1 MNNYGYNSLNTRI
14 NHIWNT
20 LVKRSVGLS
29 RASSARLLKKE
40 RFNGCHS
47 VSSMLQTVSQRV
59 SFSPC
64 CLPLWIIPARLH
76 VNWFIF
82 AVTNLKGPCFILA
95 TSNWFKWVIIWMY
108 FWHNDYDN
116 HCWKMTSHGDKVLA
130 EVQEH
135 TSITP
140 HPPVTSS
147 VFLSLCLSL
156 SYRGLPA
163 RELPL
168 IPHAAF
174 ITSQL
179 LNTYSVVWHYSTTCM
194 TRHTSLTKE
203 LYKVES
209 WKYCNI
215 LKFRK
220 CSGLCL
226 RKIYYKD
233 NLACLHDIRKLDS

>member
-29 RASSARLLKKE
+29 RTSSARLLRKE

-156 SYRGLPA
+156 SYKRCACPRAAADPSRSLHHITAAQHLFSGVTLFYYMYDQTY
-163 RELPL
+163 
-168 IPHAAF
+168 IPDKR
-174 ITSQL
+174 TL
-179 LNTYSVVWHYSTTCM
+179 
-194 TRHTSLTKE
+194 
-203 LYKVES
+203 
-209 WKYCNI
+209 
-215 LKFRK
+215 
-220 CSGLCL
+220 
-226 RKIYYKD
+226 
-233 NLACLHDIRKLDS
+233 